1 MHTWKW
7 GGALLAAAAVA
18 AIAALQPD
26 REEAGAHSLE
36 PSPRGPGLALVGY
49 LEAPGI
55 DLARCEVRC
64 ASLRLEE
71 VPVVHR
77 APIGPDG
84 RFEFTG
90 LADEDYRV
98 EVVVRSNPALV
109 VARREFVRPGGE
121 ALVLESTP
129 AVLFGPASS
138 GFDAQ

>member
-18 AIAALQPD
+18 AIAALQPG
-26 REEAGAHSLE
+26 REEAGAHSLD
-36 PSPRGPGLALVGY
+36 PSPRGPGLSLVGY

-64 ASLRLEE
+64 TALRLEE
-71 VPVVHR
+71 VAVVHR
-77 APIGPDG
+77 APIGADG
-84 RFEFTG
+84 RFELMG
-90 LADEDYRV
+90 LSDMDYRV

-109 VARREFVRPGGE
+109 VARHEFVRPGGE
-121 ALVLESTP
+121 TLVLESTP
-129 AVLFGPASS
+129 AVLFGPATS